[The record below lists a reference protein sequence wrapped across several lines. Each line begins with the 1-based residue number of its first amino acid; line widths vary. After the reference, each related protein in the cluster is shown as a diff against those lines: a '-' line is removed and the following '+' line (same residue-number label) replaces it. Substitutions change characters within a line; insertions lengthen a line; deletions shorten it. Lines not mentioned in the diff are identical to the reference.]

1 MVKIRMDPKTETY
14 RFNQVNKLLEM
25 HENTLLNV
33 FNNTIDSLD
42 KKIAI
47 LKEENSKIKKEL
59 TDLTASFQ
67 YHSDNVEE
75 ANKILRALPEE

>member
-1 MVKIRMDPKTETY
+1 MDPKTETY

-25 HENTLLNV
+25 LANTLLNV
-33 FNNTIDSLD
+33 FKNTIDSLD

-47 LKEENSKIKKEL
+47 LKEENSKIKKGL

-75 ANKILRALPEE
+75 VNKTSRAFTEE

>member
-25 HENTLLNV
+25 HANTLLNV

-59 TDLTASFQ
+59 TDLTASSQ
-67 YHSDNVEE
+67 YYSDNVEE
-75 ANKILRALPEE
+75 VNKTSRALIEE